1 MEIIEYT
8 ESPSLL
14 TSKQFILIKVVLETW
29 RVQLQATIWN
39 KKKQK
44 LVTGSTSTNVIRE
57 LITTD
62 QSQV

>member
-14 TSKQFILIKVVLETW
+14 TSKQFIFIKVVLETW

-57 LITTD
+57 LITID

>member
-57 LITTD
+57 LITID